1 MTAPSIRLKKRL
13 IFCLFA
19 FFFLFFA
26 LILRLAWIQII
37 RGDTYRDM
45 AVDQWTRDIPVPS
58 KRGIIYDRNGKKL
71 AISASIETLYVRP
84 VEIKSPEEVSYRIAE
99 VLDMDREDVLDRLT
113 RNVDTVLLKKKVEKE
128 DVDRIRDIEGIY
140 PVDDSKRYYPNRNF
154 ASHILGFTGTDNQGL
169 DGVEALFDRYLY
181 GLPGRNIAETDAAG
195 RRIPFG
201 FDTQYS
207 PQDGYHLVLTIDE
220 VIQHFAEKAIDEA
233 VINNKAKRGAAI
245 VMDPKTGDILALVV
259 KPDYDPNTP
268 FDPINE
274 QEQELWE
281 GLSAEELRDE
291 RLKMWRNYA
300 VSDIYEPGSTFKIIT
315 TAAGLEEGVVRP
327 DSTFYCKGSIMV
339 GGRNLKCWRSYNPHG
354 HQTFVEAAQN
364 SCNPV
369 FIEVAQR
376 LGKEKFLEYIEAF
389 GFGEPTGVDLP
400 GEAYGL
406 VMNPSVAGPVELAN
420 MGFGQGVA
428 VTPIQLAAAASAIA
442 NEGMLMEPK
451 IALALKD
458 QEGNTIHEFEPKLRR
473 QVISPQT
480 ARTEMQILETVVS
493 EGTGSNAYVPG
504 FRVAGKT
511 GTAQKVV
518 DGRYVQGKY
527 VASFLGIA
535 PADDPRVVVLVVID
549 EPDPA
554 NYYGGQIAAPVVGNI
569 LSDTLRYLKVQPRY
583 TEEEAERLIQE
594 KVEVPDV
601 GGIPL
606 KEAIKTLN
614 SSNLQYQV
622 VGSVIEGDDNRVVDQ
637 TPKPDIMVSEKSI
650 VLLYLESYKGQNQE
664 AIVPN
669 VIGKTVNGATGLLRA
684 EGLKVQ
690 ISGTGIA
697 VDQEPLPGEVVNIET
712 IVKVIFEEP
721 EYFQ

>member
-84 VEIKSPEEVSYRIAE
+84 VEIKSSEEVSYRIAE
-99 VLDMDREDVLDRLT
+99 ALDMDREDVLDRLT

-245 VMDPKTGDILALVV
+245 VMDPKTGDILSLVV

>member
-84 VEIKSPEEVSYRIAE
+84 VEIKSSEEVSYRIAE
-99 VLDMDREDVLDRLT
+99 ALDMDREDVLDRLT

>member
-1 MTAPSIRLKKRL
+1 LTAPSIRLKKRL

-84 VEIKSPEEVSYRIAE
+84 VEIKSSEEVSYRIAE
-99 VLDMDREDVLDRLT
+99 ALDMDREDVLDRLT

-504 FRVAGKT
+504 SRVAGKT

>member
-1 MTAPSIRLKKRL
+1 LTAPGIRLKKRL

-19 FFFLFFA
+19 VFFLFFA
-26 LILRLAWIQII
+26 LILRLVWIQII
-37 RGDTYRDM
+37 RGDVYRDM
-45 AVDQWTRDIPVPS
+45 AVDQWTRDIPIPS

-71 AISASIETLYVRP
+71 AISASIETLYARP
-84 VEIKSPEEVSYRIAE
+84 IEIKDAKEVSYRIAE
-99 VLDMDREDVLDRLT
+99 ALDMDREDVLDRLT

-140 PVDDSKRYYPNRNF
+140 SVDDSKRYYPNRNF

-201 FDTQYS
+201 FGTQYS

-220 VIQHFAEKAIDEA
+220 VVQHFAEKAIEEA
-233 VINNKAKRGAAI
+233 VINNKAKKGTAI
-245 VMDPKTGDILALVV
+245 VMDPKTGDILALAV

-268 FDPINE
+268 FDPVNE
-274 QEQELWE
+274 QERELWE

-300 VSDIYEPGSTFKIIT
+300 VSDIYEPGSTFKVIT

-327 DSTFYCKGSIMV
+327 DSTFYCKGSIAV
-339 GGRNLKCWRSYNPHG
+339 GGRTLKCWRSYNPHG
-354 HQTFVEAAQN
+354 HQTFVEAVQN

-369 FIEVAQR
+369 FIEIAGR

-428 VTPIQLAAAASAIA
+428 VTPIQLITAASAIA
-442 NEGMLMEPK
+442 NEGMLMEPR

-458 QEGNTIHEFEPKLRR
+458 QEGNTIHEFGPKLRR

-480 ARTEMQILETVVS
+480 ARTTMQILETVVS
-493 EGTGSNAYVPG
+493 EGTGSNAYIPG

-594 KVEVPDV
+594 KVTVPDV
-601 GGIPL
+601 EGIPL
-606 KEAIKTLN
+606 QEAIKALS

-622 VGSVIEGDDNRVVDQ
+622 VGSVIEGDANRIVDQ
-637 TPKPDIMVSEKSI
+637 TPKPDIMVTEKSI
-650 VLLYLESYKGQNQE
+650 VLLYLESYSRQHRE

-690 ISGTGIA
+690 ITGTGIA
-697 VDQEPLPGEVVNIET
+697 VSQDPLPGEVVDFDT
-712 IVKVIFEEP
+712 VVRVVFEEP
-721 EYFQ
+721 EGSQ

>member
-84 VEIKSPEEVSYRIAE
+84 VEIKSSEEVSYRIAE
-99 VLDMDREDVLDRLT
+99 ALDMDREDVLDRLT

-504 FRVAGKT
+504 SRVAGKT

>member
-1 MTAPSIRLKKRL
+1 MTAPGIRLKKRL
-13 IFCLFA
+13 IFCLLA
-19 FFFLFFA
+19 VFFLFFA
-26 LILRLAWIQII
+26 LILRLVWIQII
-37 RGDTYRDM
+37 RGDVYRDM
-45 AVDQWTRDIPVPS
+45 AVDQWTRDIPIPS

-71 AISASIETLYVRP
+71 AISASIETLYARP
-84 VEIKSPEEVSYRIAE
+84 IEIKDAKEVSYRIAE
-99 VLDMDREDVLDRLT
+99 ALDMDREDVLDRLT

-140 PVDDSKRYYPNRNF
+140 SVDDSKRYYPNRNF

-201 FDTQYS
+201 FGTQYS

-220 VIQHFAEKAIDEA
+220 VVQHFAEKAIEEA
-233 VINNKAKRGAAI
+233 VINNKAKKGTAI
-245 VMDPKTGDILALVV
+245 VMDPKTGDILALAV

-268 FDPINE
+268 FDPVNE
-274 QEQELWE
+274 QERELWE

-300 VSDIYEPGSTFKIIT
+300 VSDIYEPGSTFKVIT

-327 DSTFYCKGSIMV
+327 DSTFYCKGSIAV
-339 GGRNLKCWRSYNPHG
+339 GGRTLECWRDYNPHG
-354 HQTFVEAAQN
+354 HQTFVEAVQN

-369 FIEVAQR
+369 FIEIAGR

-406 VMNPSVAGPVELAN
+406 VMNPSVAGPVEVAN

-428 VTPIQLAAAASAIA
+428 VTPIQLITAASAIA
-442 NEGMLMEPK
+442 NEGMLMEPR

-458 QEGNTIHEFEPKLRR
+458 QEGNTIHEFGPKLRR

-480 ARTEMQILETVVS
+480 ARTTMQILETVVS
-493 EGTGSNAYVPG
+493 EGTGSNAYIPG

-594 KVEVPDV
+594 KVTVPDV
-601 GGIPL
+601 EGIPL
-606 KEAIKTLN
+606 QEAIKALS

-622 VGSVIEGDDNRVVDQ
+622 VGSVIEGDANRIVDQ
-637 TPKPDIMVSEKSI
+637 TPKPDIMVTEKSI
-650 VLLYLESYKGQNQE
+650 VLLYLESYSRQHRE

-690 ISGTGIA
+690 ITGTGIA
-697 VDQEPLPGEVVNIET
+697 VSQDPLPGEVVGFDT
-712 IVKVIFEEP
+712 VVRVVFEEP
-721 EYFQ
+721 EGSQ

>member
-1 MTAPSIRLKKRL
+1 
-13 IFCLFA
+13 
-19 FFFLFFA
+19 
-26 LILRLAWIQII
+26 
-37 RGDTYRDM
+37 
-45 AVDQWTRDIPVPS
+45 
-58 KRGIIYDRNGKKL
+58 
-71 AISASIETLYVRP
+71 
-84 VEIKSPEEVSYRIAE
+84 
-99 VLDMDREDVLDRLT
+99 
-113 RNVDTVLLKKKVEKE
+113 
-128 DVDRIRDIEGIY
+128 
-140 PVDDSKRYYPNRNF
+140 
-154 ASHILGFTGTDNQGL
+154 
-169 DGVEALFDRYLY
+169 
-181 GLPGRNIAETDAAG
+181 
-195 RRIPFG
+195 
-201 FDTQYS
+201 
-207 PQDGYHLVLTIDE
+207 LVLTIDE